1 MRADAT
7 ADRQNLADC
16 GLAGLDAEAELV
28 AVREGI
34 GRAVTCVSM
43 SEGQSNQCRAKSGI
57 VPAWNVILK
66 AMRLTSLWL
75 LVAIGAAT
83 EVRANPFAELR
94 SAYAARDAAAAARV
108 YTPAASVVYRYEG
121 TPEERYTGTSA
132 IEASFRALF
141 AQIDPNQSIDL
152 NFRITSR
159 TSGSADGV
167 YRLRIGRLSA
177 SYGLFAV
184 TFGSDGRFSTDLS
197 TSASLSDFEGAKG
210 PVLLAADDETLD
222 RSFYSKLT
230 GRYRLADGCDLVVTR
245 SVVRLFVRNTCSNEW
260 RGLNRVSGLEWT
272 AGDRVRSDKPDVR
285 YVFSNS
291 SNGSSA
297 SVEVYAGSKRRVAAR
312 HDAYRVKDFAFKA
325 ADGTELRGS
334 VYVPMRASQ
343 ASRRFPA
350 SVLIHGSGPQDRDGY
365 ASIIA
370 VMADELATNGRVVL
384 TYDKRGSGESAGDG
398 NRAGFDVLAS
408 DVAAAMAAV
417 SRTPDVDTD
426 AVGIAGSSQAGWVA
440 ARAIQNGARPA
451 DVLLLGAAG
460 AALTVAEQNLYNTEV
475 RMRCAGL
482 AEGDIALALD
492 QQRAFFA
499 FLDNPGGARA
509 LDQLTTKA
517 RARPAL
523 SEWLFP
529 DSRSI
534 DRSAGTWYIALDPRF
549 DPLPTWRGY
558 RGRTSFLFGQH
569 DDATPT
575 TIAMDRLSKTAIR
588 SKVLIGA
595 QHLGLMAN
603 QLCKA
608 ELTDVDSFSPELMRE
623 IARFARASGS
633 PER

>member
-1 MRADAT
+1 M
-7 ADRQNLADC
+7 L
-16 GLAGLDAEAELV
+16 
-28 AVREGI
+28 
-34 GRAVTCVSM
+34 
-43 SEGQSNQCRAKSGI
+43 
-57 VPAWNVILK
+57 
-66 AMRLTSLWL
+66 
-75 LVAIGAAT
+75 
-83 EVRANPFAELR
+83 
-94 SAYAARDAAAAARV
+94 
-108 YTPAASVVYRYEG
+108 
-121 TPEERYTGTSA
+121 
-132 IEASFRALF
+132 
-141 AQIDPNQSIDL
+141 
-152 NFRITSR
+152 
-159 TSGSADGV
+159 
-167 YRLRIGRLSA
+167 
-177 SYGLFAV
+177 
-184 TFGSDGRFSTDLS
+184 
-197 TSASLSDFEGAKG
+197 
-210 PVLLAADDETLD
+210 
-222 RSFYSKLT
+222 
-230 GRYRLADGCDLVVTR
+230 
-245 SVVRLFVRNTCSNEW
+245 
-260 RGLNRVSGLEWT
+260 
-272 AGDRVRSDKPDVR
+272 
-285 YVFSNS
+285 
-291 SNGSSA
+291 
-297 SVEVYAGSKRRVAAR
+297 
-312 HDAYRVKDFAFKA
+312 
-325 ADGTELRGS
+325 
-334 VYVPMRASQ
+334 ASQ
-343 ASRRFPA
+343 ARRRFPA

-509 LDQLTTKA
+509 LDELTTKA

-534 DRSAGTWYIALDPRF
+534 DRSAGTWYIALDPKF

>member
-1 MRADAT
+1 
-7 ADRQNLADC
+7 
-16 GLAGLDAEAELV
+16 
-28 AVREGI
+28 
-34 GRAVTCVSM
+34 M
-43 SEGQSNQCRAKSGI
+43 SEGTINERAVKSGI
-57 VPAWNVILK
+57 ALAWYVLLM

-75 LVAIGAAT
+75 LIAIGVAT
-83 EVRANPFAELR
+83 EARANPFADLR
-94 SAYAARDAAAAARV
+94 AAYAARDAAAAARV
-108 YTPAASVVYRYEG
+108 YTPTGSAIYRYEA

-132 IEASFRALF
+132 IESSFRAFF
-141 AQIDPNQSIDL
+141 AQVDPKQAIDL

-159 TSGSADGV
+159 TPRSSDGV
-167 YRLRIGRLSA
+167 YRLRIGRLTA
-177 SYGLFAV
+177 SYGRFAV
-184 TFGSDGRFSTDLS
+184 TIGSDGKFSTDLS
-197 TSASLSDFEGAKG
+197 TTASVWDFEGANG

-222 RSFYSKLT
+222 RNFYGKLT
-230 GRYRLADGCDLVVTR
+230 GRYRLQDGCDLVVTR
-245 SVVRLFVRNTCSNEW
+245 SVVRLFVRNTCSHTW
-260 RGLNRVSGLEWT
+260 RGLNRVSGREWT

-285 YVFSNS
+285 YVFADPTR
-291 SNGSSA
+291 GSSA
-297 SVEVYAGSKRRVAAR
+297 TVEVYAGSERQVAAR
-312 HDAYRVKDFAFKA
+312 RDAYRVKDVAFMA

-350 SVLIHGSGPQDRDGY
+350 SVLIHGSGPQDRNGY

-370 VMADELATNGRVVL
+370 VIADELATNGRVVL

-398 NRAGFDVLAS
+398 DRADFDILAS
-408 DVAAAMAAV
+408 DVTAAMAAV
-417 SRTPDVDTD
+417 SRRPDVDPN
-426 AVGIAGSSQAGWVA
+426 AVGLAGSSQAGWVA

-475 RMRCAGL
+475 RMRCARL

-492 QQRAFFA
+492 QQRAFFG
-499 FLDNPGGARA
+499 FLADPGAART
-509 LDQLTTKA
+509 LDELSAKA

-529 DSRSI
+529 DSRSV
-534 DRSAGTWYIALDPRF
+534 DRAAGAWYVVLDPRL

-558 RGRTSFLFGQH
+558 RGRTSFLFGQY

-575 TIAMDRLSKTAIR
+575 TVAINRLSKTAIR

-595 QHLGLMAN
+595 QHLGLMAS
-603 QLCKA
+603 QPCKA

-623 IARFARASGS
+623 IARFARGSGS